1 MINVSSRDDILKL
14 FKKPLGGGEESTVGL
29 LEDGKHVAKA
39 FNQPHDKS
47 EANAL
52 LIGSTLKQDSFCFF
66 LDLYAN
72 NDFIWGGIANYA
84 DGEKISDKIQ
94 KVDFINL
101 LYSTTA
107 LKKDIKTISD
117 AGILV
122 GDWKDFNM
130 KFTEHSI
137 NVVDTGRFV
146 YSNKDAKEIYRHNLE
161 MIFTVLRSAYSN
173 NSVLKR
179 IFEKKESLEKSFRD
193 NENFPEFFKQLE
205 IYTSE
210 DLGKSVGNFEEYI
223 KLSKK

>member
-1 MINVSSRDDILKL
+1 MIYVSSRDDILKL
-14 FKKPLGGGEESTVGL
+14 FKKPLGGGEESNVGL
-29 LEDGKHVAKA
+29 LEDGMHVAKA
-39 FNQPHDKS
+39 FNQPRDKS
-47 EANAL
+47 ETNNL
-52 LIGSTLKQDSFCFF
+52 LIGSALKQDSFCFF

-84 DGEKISDKIQ
+84 DGEKVSNKIQ
-94 KVDFINL
+94 EVDFINL
-101 LYSTTA
+101 LYSTSA

-146 YSNKDAKEIYRHNLE
+146 YSNKDTKEIYRHNLE
-161 MIFTVLRSAYSN
+161 MIFTVLRFAYSN
-173 NSVLKR
+173 NPVLKR
-179 IFEKKESLEKSFRD
+179 IFKKKESLEKNFRD
-193 NENFPEFFKQLE
+193 NENFPEFFKQLK

-210 DLGKSVGNFEEYI
+210 DTGKPVGNFEEYI